1 MTNPLTCKQNNNNN
15 KKKQQ
20 KIPTNVEN
28 CEKTPTISSLSTVFI
43 RLQNGRK
50 KKVLPPTPFGDVI
63 IHETGTRLTKEGD
76 VRDGNHSQDQTMFHR
91 QGVCK
96 QGGVIEADRKQG
108 RKHNEVD
115 Q

>member
-1 MTNPLTCKQNNNNN
+1 MLKIVKKPQPLAVCLLFLYDYKMA
-15 KKKQQ
+15 
-20 KIPTNVEN
+20 
-28 CEKTPTISSLSTVFI
+28 
-43 RLQNGRK
+43 GK